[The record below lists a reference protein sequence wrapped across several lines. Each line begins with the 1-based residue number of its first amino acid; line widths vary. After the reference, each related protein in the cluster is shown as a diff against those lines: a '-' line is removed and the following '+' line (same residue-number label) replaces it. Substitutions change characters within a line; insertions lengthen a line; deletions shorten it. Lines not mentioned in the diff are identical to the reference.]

1 MHYRPSIQQTPL
13 KLPRQLFYQF
23 SGKGDEI
30 VEKYVKQLEVSVKR
44 YQRAC
49 YEIVQH
55 NGKKKNFLKFSLLLL

>member
-44 YQRAC
+44 YHKSLLRNRSTQR
-49 YEIVQH
+49 Q
-55 NGKKKNFLKFSLLLL
+55 KKKISEI